1 MILADDGNYRET
13 RWFTSWK
20 KEKETEN
27 YFLPRMIERITNQV
41 RTYPLSLFPNQ
52 YRIIFELIIRL
63 VRERC
68 RLVTRFY
75 RRSTLVS
82 VWKSVRSCGTQQGCA
97 SVLLTVEWLD

>member
-41 RTYPLSLFPNQ
+41 RTYPLSLFPN
-52 YRIIFELIIRL
+52 
-63 VRERC
+63 
-68 RLVTRFY
+68 
-75 RRSTLVS
+75 
-82 VWKSVRSCGTQQGCA
+82 K
-97 SVLLTVEWLD
+97 